1 MRVNR
6 QTNNKGNNHA
16 PPPVPYQLRA
26 FYLRFLI
33 ESVKIFFMIILL
45 DESRDLSI
53 WYPVLFII

>member
-16 PPPVPYQLRA
+16 LPYQLKA